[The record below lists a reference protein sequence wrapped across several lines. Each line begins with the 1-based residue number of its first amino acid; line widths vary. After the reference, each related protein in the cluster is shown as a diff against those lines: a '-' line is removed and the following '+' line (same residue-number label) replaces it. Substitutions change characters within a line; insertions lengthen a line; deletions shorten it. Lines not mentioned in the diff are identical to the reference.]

1 MTMSLK
7 VSASRLVRQPQQE
20 QEQEQEQ
27 EEEEEE
33 EEEGDRHAGT
43 PASETGMTSEPPG
56 RQS

>member
-20 QEQEQEQ
+20 QE

>member
-20 QEQEQEQ
+20 QEE

-43 PASETGMTSEPPG
+43 PASETGMTSEPSG

>member
-7 VSASRLVRQPQQE
+7 VSASRLVRQPQ
-20 QEQEQEQ
+20 QEQ

-43 PASETGMTSEPPG
+43 PASETGMTSEPSG